1 MHALASS
8 RSGGPGGMGVAGGM
22 DGRAMGAGVGGPS
35 MGAPA
40 VAPQRNMADLV
51 RGLEATLQ
59 RTLKEADRLEMH
71 VDEEIRRAKSE
82 RVQNTLGALRNH
94 APAASSRGSLI
105 GGSSTPLSSGVR
117 RQGRADTTT
126 LGGAPRTDRLLSFE
140 DAENENGDGGHGSAK
155 RADPEGG
162 GQAPGKSGA
171 VDADEVAGSGGRKQG
186 SAEKRKL
193 ATAGMITPNGEA
205 KGTPATD
212 GVDKAGGGHKA
223 PEGAVIQ
230 SKTVFECSA
239 DAGLR
244 LAKRPRQAGSEL
256 TALRD
261 VVDDEVRAALSRRPA
276 MKVSVTTEFGLPV
289 VRAALRT
296 SCIRL
301 PRLVI
306 RVPRGYP
313 RKGAAGVAFE
323 RPPLGWVDDLA
334 AVRAG
339 FADAIAAAPAAAV
352 GVATAL
358 DAWGRQ
364 ADLLLLPTPEEGG
377 SSESR
382 GVLDVDG
389 GIGGVGTS
397 PILLDEM
404 VSSA

>member
-1 MHALASS
+1 MDG
-8 RSGGPGGMGVAGGM
+8 RVSGPAGSGPGMGVP
-22 DGRAMGAGVGGPS
+22 V
-35 MGAPA
+35 
-40 VAPQRNMADLV
+40 VIPQRNMADLV

-94 APAASSRGSLI
+94 VPAASSRSSLV
-105 GGSSTPLSSGVR
+105 GGSSAPGTFAAKRQDSLDAVTP
-117 RQGRADTTT
+117 
-126 LGGAPRTDRLLSFE
+126 GGGPRSD
-140 DAENENGDGGHGSAK
+140 NENGGGEPGADKRGNPKGAANASDKSGGAADADKGSGSATLK
-155 RADPEGG
+155 RGSSEKLLSA
-162 GQAPGKSGA
+162 KTGA
-171 VDADEVAGSGGRKQG
+171 G
-186 SAEKRKL
+186 
-193 ATAGMITPNGEA
+193 TPNGES
-205 KGTPATD
+205 KGSPAV
-212 GVDKAGGGHKA
+212 GSADKPGGGRA
-223 PEGAVIQ
+223 PSDGTVIQ

-244 LAKRPRQAGSEL
+244 LAKRPRLAGSEL
-256 TALRD
+256 SALRD
-261 VVDDEVRAALSRRPA
+261 VVDDEVRAALTRRPA
-276 MKVSVTTEFGLPV
+276 MKVSVNTEFGLPV

-296 SCIRL
+296 ACIRL

-334 AVRAG
+334 AIRAG

-364 ADLLLLPTPEEGG
+364 ADLLHVPVPDDTA
-377 SSESR
+377 SSESH
-382 GVLDVDG
+382 GVADVDSG
-389 GIGGVGTS
+389 GMGVVRTS
-397 PILLDEM
+397 PVLTDD
-404 VSSA
+404 VASSA

>member
-1 MHALASS
+1 
-8 RSGGPGGMGVAGGM
+8 MGVP
-22 DGRAMGAGVGGPS
+22 V
-35 MGAPA
+35 
-40 VAPQRNMADLV
+40 VIPQRNMADLV

-94 APAASSRGSLI
+94 VPAASSRSSLV
-105 GGSSTPLSSGVR
+105 GGSSAPGTFAAKRQDSLDAVTP
-117 RQGRADTTT
+117 
-126 LGGAPRTDRLLSFE
+126 GGGPRSD
-140 DAENENGDGGHGSAK
+140 NENGGGEPGADKRGDPKGAANASDKSGGAADADKGSGSATLK
-155 RADPEGG
+155 RGSSEKLLSA
-162 GQAPGKSGA
+162 KTGA
-171 VDADEVAGSGGRKQG
+171 G
-186 SAEKRKL
+186 
-193 ATAGMITPNGEA
+193 TPNGES
-205 KGTPATD
+205 KGSPAV
-212 GVDKAGGGHKA
+212 GSADKPGGGRA
-223 PEGAVIQ
+223 PSDGTVIQ

-244 LAKRPRQAGSEL
+244 LAKRPRLAGSEL
-256 TALRD
+256 SALRD
-261 VVDDEVRAALSRRPA
+261 VVDDEVRAALTRRPA
-276 MKVSVTTEFGLPV
+276 MKVSVNTEFGLPV

-296 SCIRL
+296 ACIRL

-334 AVRAG
+334 AIRAG

-364 ADLLLLPTPEEGG
+364 ADLLHVPVPDDTA
-377 SSESR
+377 SSESH
-382 GVLDVDG
+382 GVADVDSG
-389 GIGGVGTS
+389 GMGVVRTS
-397 PILLDEM
+397 PVLTDD
-404 VSSA
+404 VASSA

>member
-1 MHALASS
+1 
-8 RSGGPGGMGVAGGM
+8 
-22 DGRAMGAGVGGPS
+22 
-35 MGAPA
+35 
-40 VAPQRNMADLV
+40 MADVV
-51 RGLEATLQ
+51 RSLEGILQ

-94 APAASSRGSLI
+94 VPATSSRGSLLD
-105 GGSSTPLSSGVR
+105 GSSAPGGFAPK
-117 RQGRADTTT
+117 RQGRVDAAPP
-126 LGGAPRTDRLLSFE
+126 GGAPRTERLLSF
-140 DAENENGDGGHGSAK
+140 DDGDNENGAGELGADKRGDLKGGASASEKSGGAADAEKGTGAGTLKRGSSEKGISAK
-155 RADPEGG
+155 TGVG
-162 GQAPGKSGA
+162 
-171 VDADEVAGSGGRKQG
+171 
-186 SAEKRKL
+186 
-193 ATAGMITPNGEA
+193 TPNGES
-205 KGTPATD
+205 KGSPAV
-212 GVDKAGGGHKA
+212 GSADKAGGGRA
-223 PEGAVIQ
+223 PSDGTVIQ

-244 LAKRPRQAGSEL
+244 LAKRPRLAGSEL
-256 TALRD
+256 SALRD
-261 VVDDEVRAALSRRPA
+261 VVDDEVRAALTRRPA
-276 MKVSVTTEFGLPV
+276 MKVSVNTEFGLPV

-296 SCIRL
+296 ACLRL

-334 AVRAG
+334 AIRAG

-364 ADLLLLPTPEEGG
+364 ADLLHVPTSDEAA

-382 GVLDVDG
+382 GVVDVDTSG
-389 GIGGVGTS
+389 MGVVGTS
-397 PILLDEM
+397 PVLADD
-404 VSSA
+404 VASSA